1 MAPRTKPFVSII
13 MPALNEELH
22 IRDAVTSVLPDAEVV
37 DYEIMVAD
45 GGSTDRTCNIVLE
58 IAGTNPRVRLIH
70 NSKRIQSAGV
80 NLGAVSAHPEAQY
93 MLRADCHFHYPKGF
107 AERCVATLE
116 EHCVAS
122 VVVPMLTVGSTCM
135 QEAFAAAQNSRLGNG
150 GSAHRSLGKSGL
162 VEHGHHA
169 AFRRDVFLKLG
180 GYDESFTHNEDAE
193 FDRRLVMLGERIYLN
208 SDLAVTYF
216 PRTSF
221 KSLARQYWW
230 HGWGRAGTMIKHAI
244 IPRLRQVLPPIVLL
258 VCLTAALL
266 SLLDARFL
274 AVPAI
279 YVTAC
284 IAWGLA
290 LAVKNRRICLAASGV
305 AAMVMHMSWAS
316 GFLTKVWRSRSDILA
331 RRRRQTRSALDQRD
345 DAIAGNDSA
354 SKHRSGV

>member
-22 IRDAVTSVLPDAEVV
+22 IRDAVTSVLPDADIV

-58 IAGTNPRVRLIH
+58 IAGANPRVRLLH

-80 NLGAVSAHPEAQY
+80 NLGAVSAHPDASY
-93 MLRADCHFHYPKGF
+93 LLRADCHFQYPKGF

-116 EHCVAS
+116 MHEVAS
-122 VVVPMLTVGSTCM
+122 VVVPMVTVGSTCM

-150 GSAHRSLGKSGL
+150 GSAHRSIGKSGL

-169 AFRRDVFLKLG
+169 AFRRDVFLQLG

-208 SDLAVTYF
+208 SELAVTYY

-230 HGWGRAGTMIKHAI
+230 HGWGRAGTMIKHAVV
-244 IPRLRQVLPPIVLL
+244 PRLRQVLPPIVLITCAL
-258 VCLTAALL
+258 AAAL
-266 SLLDARFL
+266 SLLDGRFL
-274 AVPAI
+274 AVPAL
-279 YVTAC
+279 YVAAC
-284 IAWGLA
+284 LGWGFA
-290 LAVKNRRICLAASGV
+290 LAAKNRRICLAASGL
-305 AAMVMHMSWAS
+305 AAIVMHMSWAS
-316 GFLTKVWRSRSDILA
+316 GFLTKVWRSRADILA
-331 RRRRQTRSALDQRD
+331 WWGRRSRPDLP
-345 DAIAGNDSA
+345 GNDSA
-354 SKHRSGV
+354 SKPRSGV

>member
-22 IRDAVTSVLPDAEVV
+22 IRDAVTSVLPDADIV

-45 GGSTDRTCNIVLE
+45 GGSTDRTRNIVLE
-58 IAGTNPRVRLIH
+58 IAAENPRVRLLD
-70 NSKRIQSAGV
+70 NPKRFQSAGV
-80 NLGAVSAHPEAQY
+80 NLGAVSAHPEARY

-107 AERCVATLE
+107 AERCVATIE
-116 EHCVAS
+116 EHDVAS

-150 GSAHRSLGKSGL
+150 GSAHRSIGKSGL

-208 SDLAVTYF
+208 SDLAVTYY

-244 IPRLRQVLPPIVLL
+244 VPRLRQVLPPIVLI
-258 VCLTAALL
+258 VCVAAALL
-266 SLLDARFL
+266 SLLDARAL
-274 AVPAI
+274 VVPAI
-279 YVTAC
+279 YIAAC
-284 IAWGLA
+284 IAWGLV
-290 LAVKNRRICLAASGV
+290 LAVRNRRICLALSGL

-316 GFLTKVWRSRSDILA
+316 GFLTKVWRSRSDVLA
-331 RRRRQTRSALDQRD
+331 WWRRSRPDMGRTG
-345 DAIAGNDSA
+345 DAAAGNDSA
-354 SKHRSGV
+354 SNPRSGV